1 MFLEPSIVR
10 GYDRDD
16 WIRYDTG
23 HVVPGSEIGAT
34 AEEILHD
41 DTVAYVHV
49 RSKYNCF
56 QCRVDRNRVSQ
67 PAGRFGGRPA

>member
-1 MFLEPSIVR
+1 VR
-10 GYDRDD
+10 RSSCDD

-23 HVVPGSEIGAT
+23 NAVRGVELT
-34 AEEILHD
+34 AACRQILSD

-56 QCRVDRNRVSQ
+56 QCRVDRERS
-67 PAGRFGGRPA
+67 